1 MNNHYHDSDAESR
14 HSGTD
19 LSQNLS
25 GYTGGSNS
33 HGTSQRT
40 GEYSTLS
47 TVSIRLAKFKEFYEN
62 ANTDA
67 DGDNSIIILTHDDTD
82 NSDEYGRVGGLQWT
96 GDADNEYIFGT
107 AWLDKLYGG
116 DGNDVIYGF
125 ENDDIILGQGGVDR
139 LFGDGGDDYI
149 KTGENQAAGTGN
161 GDFASGGSGN
171 DLIEGDDMMAQNEIM
186 FGGPGHDRLFG
197 FEGDD

>member
-1 MNNHYHDSDAESR
+1 M
-14 HSGTD
+14 
-19 LSQNLS
+19 S

-47 TVSIRLAKFKEFYEN
+47 TVSIRIAKFKEFYEN
-62 ANTDA
+62 ANTESA
-67 DGDNSIIILTHDDTD
+67 NSIIILTHDDTD
-82 NSDEYGRVGGLQWT
+82 NPEVYGKVGGLQWT

-116 DGNDVIYGF
+116 DGNDIIYGF
-125 ENDDIILGQGGVDR
+125 ENDDLIYGEGGVDR

-149 KTGENQAAGTGN
+149 KTGEAQAVGTAN

-171 DLIEGDDMMAQNEIM
+171 DKIEGDATNAQNEIM
-186 FGGPGHDRLFG
+186 FGGPGHDLLYG
-197 FEGDD
+197 FEGND